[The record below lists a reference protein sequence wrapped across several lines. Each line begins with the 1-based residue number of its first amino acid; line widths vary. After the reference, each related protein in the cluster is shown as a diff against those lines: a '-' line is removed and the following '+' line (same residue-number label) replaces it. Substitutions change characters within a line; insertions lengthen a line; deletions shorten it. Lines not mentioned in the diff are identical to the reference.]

1 MTTIQEIA
9 LSHNQKKK
17 LLKSISDESVAFK
30 DDNGDIVVSVEA
42 YLSLKKHTAT
52 APIEAIL
59 GDDILDFT
67 NQYFIF
73 S

>member
-1 MTTIQEIA
+1 MIIQDIA

-17 LLKSISDESVAFK
+17 LLKSIDDERVVFK
-30 DDNGDIVVSVEA
+30 DENGDIVVNVAA
-42 YLSLKKHTAT
+42 YRQFKQDTDS

-59 GDDILDFT
+59 GEEILDFDS
-67 NQYFIF
+67 QYFVF

>member
-1 MTTIQEIA
+1 MSIQEIA

-17 LLKSISDESVAFK
+17 LLKAIDDENVIFK

-42 YLSLKKHTAT
+42 YLNLKQDTDS

-59 GDDILDFT
+59 GDEILDFDS
-67 NQYFIF
+67 QYFLF
-73 S
+73 C

>member
-1 MTTIQEIA
+1 MMIIQDIA

-17 LLKSISDESVAFK
+17 LLKSIDDENIVFK
-30 DDNGDIVVSVEA
+30 DDNGDIVVNVAA
-42 YLSLKKHTAT
+42 YRNLKQGTDT

-59 GDDILDFT
+59 GEEILDFDS
-67 NQYFIF
+67 QYFVF

>member
-1 MTTIQEIA
+1 MMIIQDIA

-17 LLKSISDESVAFK
+17 LQKSINDENIIFK
-30 DDNGDIVVSVEA
+30 DDNGDLVVNVEA
-42 YLSLKKHTAT
+42 YSQLKQDTDT

-59 GDDILDFT
+59 GDDVLDLT
-67 NQYFIF
+67 SQYLVF